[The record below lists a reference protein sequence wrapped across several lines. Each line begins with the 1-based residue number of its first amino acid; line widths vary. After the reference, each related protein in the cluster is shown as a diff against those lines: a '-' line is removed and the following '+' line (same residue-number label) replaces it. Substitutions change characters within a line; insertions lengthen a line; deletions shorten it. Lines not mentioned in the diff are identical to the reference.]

1 MLMISQPATIGNLAD
16 PSTENAD
23 PFAEDNYC
31 RVRPAHCCIPEPVN
45 IILYYVITI
54 AAATDLLKVTG

>member
-1 MLMISQPATIGNLAD
+1 MLMISQPATIGNL
-16 PSTENAD
+16 AD

-45 IILYYVITI
+45 IILYYIITI
-54 AAATDLLKVTG
+54 AAATGLLKVTG